1 MKRKIVIPIL
11 VLFAA
16 LVVIWIN
23 LDRKVEVEEGN
34 GLKKNI
40 VKEEKFDPN
49 RLNPDSKNSLEFS
62 LTEDPE
68 TNSIIYTIKNEGS
81 VKETLSFTTSQRYD
95 YVLSSK
101 EHGLIE
107 RYSDGKVFLQ
117 VLTDITIEPGEE
129 VSYPI
134 SLPELKAGTYTLT
147 VNLAARGV
155 NSTTKTLLFTV
166 K

>member
-1 MKRKIVIPIL
+1 MKRKIVTAVL

-16 LVVIWIN
+16 LVIIWIN
-23 LDRKVEVEEGN
+23 LDHKVEVEEGN
-34 GLKKNI
+34 GLKKNFI
-40 VKEEKFDPN
+40 KEEKFDPDKLKPN
-49 RLNPDSKNSLEFS
+49 SKDTLEFS
-62 LTEDPE
+62 LTENPE
-68 TNSIIYTIKNEGS
+68 TNTITYTIKNEGS

-107 RYSDGKVFLQ
+107 RYSDGKNFLQ
-117 VLTDITIEPGEE
+117 VLTDITIGPGEE

-134 SLPELKAGTYTLT
+134 TLPELKAGTYTLT
-147 VNLAARGV
+147 VNLVASGV
-155 NSTTKTLLFTV
+155 NDTSKTLLFTI